1 MEKEEDDILRKY
13 QHSFRNMKGKI
24 HILEQQVPVE
34 EQMRYFRASERWK
47 KNAGGLLPAYDEECN
62 HWFRKLTDQ
71 EEIKSVEEK
80 KELLLNL
87 ANSKNPV
94 SFRFLKQYVAD
105 GPDPEV
111 ANWAYLALMEIQIAL
126 ESDYSEER
134 QIYISTGMGG
144 KGAKL
149 RFYVLLVSAGRK
161 SFESYQRQ
169 IIEREFTYAFSQAG
183 WETETLHVSE
193 NYVELLLLIPIAGNI
208 KKVMGDTIRECNE
221 YGHFLSDSYTITNVK
236 PLSEQEIQE
245 ILDKVEKTV
254 RQAIKYGIVGVS
266 NTLITALVIWVM
278 MKGLHCSDVL
288 SNVVGYIAGV
298 VNSFIWNK
306 QWTFQSQAGWVKSAV
321 RFGLVFGIC
330 YFLQL
335 GCLFLLNAWLPI
347 DPYYNQLIA
356 MAFYTVINFIFNK
369 VYTFK
374 E

>member
-1 MEKEEDDILRKY
+1 MMEKEEDDILRKY

-94 SFRFLKQYVAD
+94 SFRLLKQYVAD

-144 KGAKL
+144 KGTKL

-161 SFESYQRQ
+161 PFESYQRQ
-169 IIEREFTYAFSQAG
+169 VIEREFTYAFSQAG
-183 WETETLHVSE
+183 WKTETLHVAE
-193 NYVELLLLIPIAGNI
+193 NYVELLLPIPIAGNI

-221 YGHFLSDSYTITNVK
+221 YGHFLSDRYTITNVK

-245 ILDKVEKTV
+245 ILDKADENSQT
-254 RQAIKYGIVGVS
+254 
-266 NTLITALVIWVM
+266 
-278 MKGLHCSDVL
+278 SD
-288 SNVVGYIAGV
+288 
-298 VNSFIWNK
+298 
-306 QWTFQSQAGWVKSAV
+306 
-321 RFGLVFGIC
+321 
-330 YFLQL
+330 
-335 GCLFLLNAWLPI
+335 
-347 DPYYNQLIA
+347 
-356 MAFYTVINFIFNK
+356 
-369 VYTFK
+369 
-374 E
+374 

>member
-47 KNAGGLLPAYDEECN
+47 KNRSEEHTSELTLSLHDALPISAYDEECN

-94 SFRFLKQYVAD
+94 SFRLLKQYVAD

-111 ANWAYLALMEIQIAL
+111 ANWAYLSLMEIQIAL

-144 KGAKL
+144 KGTKL

-161 SFESYQRQ
+161 PFESYQRQ
-169 IIEREFTYAFSQAG
+169 VIEREFTYAFSQAG
-183 WETETLHVSE
+183 WETETLHVAE

-221 YGHFLSDSYTITNVK
+221 YGHFLSDRYTITNVK

-245 ILDKVEKTV
+245 ILEKADENSQT
-254 RQAIKYGIVGVS
+254 
-266 NTLITALVIWVM
+266 
-278 MKGLHCSDVL
+278 SD
-288 SNVVGYIAGV
+288 
-298 VNSFIWNK
+298 
-306 QWTFQSQAGWVKSAV
+306 
-321 RFGLVFGIC
+321 
-330 YFLQL
+330 
-335 GCLFLLNAWLPI
+335 
-347 DPYYNQLIA
+347 
-356 MAFYTVINFIFNK
+356 
-369 VYTFK
+369 
-374 E
+374 

>member
-1 MEKEEDDILRKY
+1 MMEKEEDDILRKY

-94 SFRFLKQYVAD
+94 SFRLLKQYVAD

-144 KGAKL
+144 KGTKL
-149 RFYVLLVSAGRK
+149 RFYVLMLSNGK
-161 SFESYQRQ
+161 KPFLEYQRQ
-169 IIEREFTYAFSQAG
+169 TIEREFAYYLEKADCEIERLTIGEQ
-183 WETETLHVSE
+183 
-193 NYVELLLLIPIAGNI
+193 YVELLFLLPIRVDI
-208 KKVMGDTIRECNE
+208 KPLLDRLVNECNQ
-221 YGHFLSDSYTITNVK
+221 YGNFLSASYTVTNVK
-236 PLSEQEIQE
+236 ELTHEE
-245 ILDKVEKTV
+245 ILE
-254 RQAIKYGIVGVS
+254 
-266 NTLITALVIWVM
+266 LV
-278 MKGLHCSDVL
+278 
-288 SNVVGYIAGV
+288 
-298 VNSFIWNK
+298 NK
-306 QWTFQSQAGWVKSAV
+306 DG
-321 RFGLVFGIC
+321 
-330 YFLQL
+330 
-335 GCLFLLNAWLPI
+335 N
-347 DPYYNQLIA
+347 N
-356 MAFYTVINFIFNK
+356 
-369 VYTFK
+369 
-374 E
+374 